1 MGSVTE
7 ITVDDLCAEDKDSSP
22 SELIYSI
29 TPPSNGHL
37 ALKSSPNKS
46 ILNFTQAH
54 IIEGQL
60 VFVHN
65 GMWFQ
70 KYNLCYQ
77 NTALSQYIH
86 VGNPLKISL

>member
-7 ITVDDLCAEDKDSSP
+7 ITADDLFAEDKDSSP

-37 ALKSSPNKS
+37 ALKDSPNKS

-54 IIEGQL
+54 ILEGQL
-60 VFVHN
+60 LFVHN
-65 GMWFQ
+65 GM
-70 KYNLCYQ
+70 
-77 NTALSQYIH
+77 
-86 VGNPLKISL
+86 

>member
-7 ITVDDLCAEDKDSSP
+7 ITIDDLCAEDKDSLP
-22 SELIYSI
+22 SDLIYSI

-37 ALKSSPNKS
+37 ALKSSPDKS
-46 ILNFTQAH
+46 ILSFTQAD

-65 GMWFQ
+65 GMLFQ
-70 KYNLCYQ
+70 KYHLLPICRYYSVY
-77 NTALSQYIH
+77 LH
-86 VGNPLKISL
+86 L

>member
-1 MGSVTE
+1 MGSITE
-7 ITVDDLCAEDKDSSP
+7 ITIDDLCAEDKDSLP

-46 ILNFTQAH
+46 ILSFTQAH

-60 VFVHN
+60 VFVHD

-70 KYNLCYQ
+70 KYHICYQ
-77 NTALSQYIH
+77 NTAPIQHIC
-86 VGNPLKISL
+86 VCNPLKISL

>member
-22 SELIYSI
+22 SELVYSI

-37 ALKSSPNKS
+37 ALKSSPDKS
-46 ILNFTQAH
+46 ILSFTQAH
-54 IIEGQL
+54 IIDGQL

-70 KYNLCYQ
+70 KI
-77 NTALSQYIH
+77 A
-86 VGNPLKISL
+86 PLLPK